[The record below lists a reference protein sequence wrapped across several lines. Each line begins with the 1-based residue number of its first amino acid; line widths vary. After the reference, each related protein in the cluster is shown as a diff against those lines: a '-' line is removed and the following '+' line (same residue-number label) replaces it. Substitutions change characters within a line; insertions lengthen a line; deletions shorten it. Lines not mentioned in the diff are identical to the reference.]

1 MSTSQ
6 YYGWLWTETSAVKK
20 KITKQKKRKRKITQS
35 LRHNK
40 VGFLYVG
47 STHERMN

>member
-20 KITKQKKRKRKITQS
+20 KITKQKKKKKKKNHTVFKAQ
-35 LRHNK
+35 
-40 VGFLYVG
+40 
-47 STHERMN
+47 